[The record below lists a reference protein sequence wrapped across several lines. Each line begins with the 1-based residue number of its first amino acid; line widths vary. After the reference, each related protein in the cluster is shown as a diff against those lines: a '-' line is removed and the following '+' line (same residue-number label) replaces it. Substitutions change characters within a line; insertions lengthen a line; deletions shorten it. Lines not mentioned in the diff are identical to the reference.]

1 MKRIVLLVS
10 GLLLSAFSLT
20 AQTPQFVS
28 TEPANRNVV
37 IEEFTGVNCGFCPDG
52 HRIVREYQEANPG
65 RVFAI
70 NIHQGG
76 YAALYTTQWGDAI
89 ANQTGLQGYPAG
101 TVNRHLFSG
110 SATALSR
117 DAFVSCGDQ
126 IKAMPSFVNVAAEAT
141 IDASSRLLTVNV
153 EAYYTG
159 DAETAENYINVA
171 LLQDSIIGPQS
182 GGSNFNPT
190 QVTADGQYIHMHM
203 LRHLL
208 TGQWGDQVT
217 VEGNSVIPQG
227 TLIQRTYTYTLPGE
241 IRNEFL
247 KLSHLNIVV
256 FVTRDHQEIYTGAS

>member
-1 MKRIVLLVS
+1 MLE
-10 GLLLSAFSLT
+10 T
-20 AQTPQFVS
+20 
-28 TEPANRNVV
+28 
-37 IEEFTGVNCGFCPDG
+37 
-52 HRIVREYQEANPG
+52 
-65 RVFAI
+65 
-70 NIHQGG
+70 
-76 YAALYTTQWGDAI
+76 
-89 ANQTGLQGYPAG
+89 TGLQGYPAG

-241 IRNEFL
+241 ISNEVL

-256 FVTRDHQEIYTGAS
+256 FVTRDHQENYKGASSKTVVSYS